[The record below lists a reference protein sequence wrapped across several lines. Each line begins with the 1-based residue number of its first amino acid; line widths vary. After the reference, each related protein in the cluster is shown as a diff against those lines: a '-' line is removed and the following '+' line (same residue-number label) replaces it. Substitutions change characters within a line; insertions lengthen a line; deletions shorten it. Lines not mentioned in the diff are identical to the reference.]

1 MTITCNIGGRNH
13 GDAEPAFAADF
24 LSFNKGI
31 WGVSAAFLAR
41 QCEINQL
48 YECNYPCAVTLAY
61 SGAFCSVQVKTASK
75 SLQTCLRQKMSQ
87 RVVSCVSFSFCR
99 RKSPGFNWRREDVRR
114 SPTRSGKLIRMSRIK
129 AFERG
134 IASTLNNLA
143 EVFDAMTIAF
153 ISFFLFPKAP
163 PGHQESSNQILLSMF
178 QVLAQGPTVSELGD
192 GLP

>member
-1 MTITCNIGGRNH
+1 
-13 GDAEPAFAADF
+13 
-24 LSFNKGI
+24 
-31 WGVSAAFLAR
+31 
-41 QCEINQL
+41 
-48 YECNYPCAVTLAY
+48 
-61 SGAFCSVQVKTASK
+61 
-75 SLQTCLRQKMSQ
+75 MS
-87 RVVSCVSFSFCR
+87 C
-99 RKSPGFNWRREDVRR
+99 
-114 SPTRSGKLIRMSRIK
+114 IK

-153 ISFFLFPKAP
+153 ISFFFGFSRRP

>member
-1 MTITCNIGGRNH
+1 ML
-13 GDAEPAFAADF
+13 
-24 LSFNKGI
+24 LSF
-31 WGVSAAFLAR
+31 AR

-75 SLQTCLRQKMSQ
+75 SLHTCLRQKMSQ
-87 RVVSCVSFSFCR
+87 RVSVEDTK
-99 RKSPGFNWRREDVRR
+99 KSPGFNWRRKDVRG
-114 SPTRSGKLIRMSRIK
+114 SPTRSGKFIRMSCIK

-153 ISFFLFPKAP
+153 ISFFLFVSQGG
-163 PGHQESSNQILLSMF
+163 PGPSGVFESDL
-178 QVLAQGPTVSELGD
+178 TKYVSSPGSRADRE
-192 GLP
+192 